1 MNKYTVEL
9 QELYQEEYLD
19 AIIFECM
26 ADDADHA
33 EEQARDAYFGCEILE
48 VKQTR
53 TREQL
58 NALIE
63 QAFLIIKDDVD
74 YMIDGLSPED
84 KTIHVHTVDDGEQF
98 IFEYDDITD
107 EDLIYGLQILN
118 PA

>member
-1 MNKYTVEL
+1 M
-9 QELYQEEYLD
+9 
-19 AIIFECM
+19 
-26 ADDADHA
+26 
-33 EEQARDAYFGCEILE
+33 
-48 VKQTR
+48 R

-63 QAFLIIKDDVD
+63 QAFIIVKDDVD
-74 YMIDGLSPED
+74 YVIDGLSPED
-84 KTIHVHTVDDGEQF
+84 KMIHVHTVDDGEQF

>member
-1 MNKYTVEL
+1 MKQYVVEL
-9 QELYQEEYLD
+9 QELHQDEYLD

-63 QAFLIIKDDVD
+63 QAFLIVKDDVD

>member
-1 MNKYTVEL
+1 M
-9 QELYQEEYLD
+9 
-19 AIIFECM
+19 
-26 ADDADHA
+26 
-33 EEQARDAYFGCEILE
+33 
-48 VKQTR
+48 R

-63 QAFLIIKDDVD
+63 QAFLIVKDDVD

-98 IFEYDDITD
+98 IFEYDEITD

>member
-1 MNKYTVEL
+1 M
-9 QELYQEEYLD
+9 
-19 AIIFECM
+19 
-26 ADDADHA
+26 
-33 EEQARDAYFGCEILE
+33 
-48 VKQTR
+48 R

-63 QAFLIIKDDVD
+63 QAFLIVKDNVD
-74 YMIDGLSPED
+74 YIIDGLSPED

-98 IFEYDDITD
+98 TFEYDDITD